1 VEAAGFEPASANAP
15 SVRLYERRSQFSFA
29 LPCGP
34 GRHRRASPL
43 SVPYRPRA
51 RASKVILLK

>member
-15 SVRLYERRSQFSFA
+15 SVRLYERRSRFSFA

-34 GRHRRASPL
+34 GRRRRASPL
-43 SVPYRPRA
+43 GVPYEPRA
-51 RASKVILLK
+51 RIRKVILLK